1 MRKVVRGRTIL
12 AVAGLALFAA
22 AVPAAWAQNPE
33 PAASKAEGIGA
44 PAVQAARVTPD
55 LVASG
60 LNLIVSHRMIE
71 GRLVVKVGTQAVLSA
86 PFSAIKPGA
95 NGWFER
101 PLSVECG
108 RQTVTVL
115 VIDGAG
121 RLVAQQ
127 ATEANLAAAGT
138 ATLAVAEHG
147 GSGKGLTLEWR
158 TP

>member
-1 MRKVVRGRTIL
+1 MLVGTTCLTARAQGPGS
-12 AVAGLALFAA
+12 AGAGKTA
-22 AVPAAWAQNPE
+22 PP
-33 PAASKAEGIGA
+33 
-44 PAVQAARVTPD
+44 PAVEAHVSSSEAG
-55 LVASG
+55 AE
-60 LNLIVSHRMIE
+60 LNLFVSHRMNE
-71 GRLVVKVGTQAVLSA
+71 GRLVIKVGARAVLSA

-101 PLSVECG
+101 PLSVESG

-127 ATEANLAAAGT
+127 ATEADLAATGIAS
-138 ATLAVAEHG
+138 LAVAEHEG
-147 GSGKGLTLEWR
+147 TGKGLTLEWR

>member
-1 MRKVVRGRTIL
+1 VRGRKL
-12 AVAGLALFAA
+12 L
-22 AVPAAWAQNPE
+22 
-33 PAASKAEGIGA
+33 
-44 PAVQAARVTPD
+44 PAVVATFLGATCLTARAEEPGPAGAGKVTPPPAD
-55 LVASG
+55 AACALTDASAAE
-60 LNLIVSHRMIE
+60 LNLFVSHRMIE
-71 GRLVVKVGTQAVLSA
+71 GRLVVKVGAQAVLSA

-101 PLSVECG
+101 PLSVSSG

-127 ATEANLAAAGT
+127 ATEANLAATGIAS
-138 ATLAVAEHG
+138 LAVAEHG
-147 GSGKGLTLEWR
+147 GSGRGLTLEWR